1 MAGGLIASEGLDS
14 DEVEVSTGVEQ
25 QKTGPGIGADP
36 AAPQVVELNEVPR
49 FFSTAESSAFEKAL
63 KKSFVY
69 QTLLKGFSQSVRD
82 QGGIAKPV
90 IRIENQTIH
99 RLAKVVGKNE
109 TVYTVTVHRI
119 LVAKKQENKL
129 AEDLK
134 LGFTF
139 DDIGLE
145 EVQMGALLKFR
156 LGAKLSAFE
165 VFRVSP

>member
-1 MAGGLIASEGLDS
+1 M
-14 DEVEVSTGVEQ
+14 
-25 QKTGPGIGADP
+25 
-36 AAPQVVELNEVPR
+36 
-49 FFSTAESSAFEKAL
+49 
-63 KKSFVY
+63 Y

-82 QGGIAKPV
+82 HGGIAKPV

-99 RLAKVVGKNE
+99 RLAKVVGRNE
-109 TVYTVTVHRI
+109 IVYTVTVHRI

-145 EVQMGALLKFR
+145 EVQNGTLLKFR